1 MSEND
6 MTATSGSTGSADR
19 PSPAEASATFAITGM
34 GCASCSAAIERA
46 LAASPGV
53 SSATVDLAAATLS
66 VRYDPAIIDDDGIIA
81 VVRDVGFDGERLP
94 GEGGASGA

>member
-19 PSPAEASATFAITGM
+19 PSPAESSAAFAITGM

-46 LAASPGV
+46 LADTPGV
-53 SSATVDLAAATLS
+53 TSAAVDLAAAMLS
-66 VRYDPAIIDDDGIIA
+66 VRYDPAIIGDDGIIA
-81 VVRDVGFDGERLP
+81 VVRDAGFDGQRILD
-94 GEGGASGA
+94 EGGASGA